1 MEYNTYMTLYDK
13 LERAFM
19 ELAEHASPGNNWVIG
34 ENNRVPQKLATIAIK
49 IMNEH
54 QDIEVNSNRESFD

>member
-1 MEYNTYMTLYDK
+1 MTLYDK

-19 ELAEHASPGNNWVIG
+19 ELAEKASPGNNWVIG
-34 ENNRVPQKLATIAIK
+34 ETNHVPQKLATIAIK

-54 QDIEVNSNRESFD
+54 HDIEENTNRSSFD